1 MKIRKNS
8 VIDLVV
14 KGIMVISFVMI
25 FGEIEFNMF
34 SVVMYLM
41 NIMVLWFTL
50 TIEVYYVE
58 EGRK

>member
-25 FGEIEFNMF
+25 FGEIEFNVF

-50 TIEVYYVE
+50 AIEVYYVE

>member
-25 FGEIEFNMF
+25 FGEIEFNVF